1 MQLPLSHRPFFVLS
15 TVVRP
20 AAVRGM
26 SWPASPFAFTSPLA
40 GLNPVSRTTERSH
53 DRDALPL
60 VAREPAIGG
69 AAAGAIASSA
79 IRPGHLACAEVEL
92 FHVKHERRSHSV
104 DDRSVEPL
112 LTLLLH

>member
-1 MQLPLSHRPFFVLS
+1 
-15 TVVRP
+15 
-20 AAVRGM
+20 M
-26 SWPASPFAFTSPLA
+26 SPPS
-40 GLNPVSRTTERSH
+40 
-53 DRDALPL
+53 
-60 VAREPAIGG
+60 VAPPS
-69 AAAGAIASSA
+69 GAIASSA